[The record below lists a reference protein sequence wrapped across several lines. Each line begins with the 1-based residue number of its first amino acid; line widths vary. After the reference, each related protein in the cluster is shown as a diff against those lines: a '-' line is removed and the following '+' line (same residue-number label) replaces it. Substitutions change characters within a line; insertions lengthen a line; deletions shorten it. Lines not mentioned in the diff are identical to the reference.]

1 MNKMSFQIY
10 EYDLNKDRRSLKPAG
25 LWLQKWTESSCDE
38 GTGLG
43 ATKHY
48 HTEDNCN
55 KPS

>member
-1 MNKMSFQIY
+1 MNKTSFQIY